1 MDIQIYT
8 SPEQSDID
16 EIKAGLRKHNTP
28 FLKDVR
34 HEDFLCYLNDDNGKK
49 IAGLIGEI
57 WGNWLQVNFLWVDES
72 QKSQGLGKQLL
83 KRAEDFAKKNGCHS
97 CLLDTFSFQA
107 KPFYEKQGYQ
117 VQMQLEDFPE
127 NAQRFYMV
135 KTLK

>member
-57 WGNWLQVNFLWVDES
+57 WGNWLQVNFLWVDEN